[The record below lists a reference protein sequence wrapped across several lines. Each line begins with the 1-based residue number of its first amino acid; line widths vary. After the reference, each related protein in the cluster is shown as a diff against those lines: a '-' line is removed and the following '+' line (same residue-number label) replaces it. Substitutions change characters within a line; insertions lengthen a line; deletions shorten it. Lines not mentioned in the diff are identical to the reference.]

1 MTKISPAQAELEPAD
16 LFTTVRF
23 RRGCLL
29 AVITACLGALGC
41 AAPKA
46 PKRPNVVLILLDT
59 FRPDHL
65 GINGYGRR
73 TAPFLEQLM
82 ERSTVFGQ
90 AFSTSS
96 WTAPATGSLFTGFYP
111 NRHGVTEGFVA
122 HGDRVVNVDDLVGET
137 IRLNR
142 LPTGVATAPELLQQA
157 GYSTFGLAANINI
170 GPEIG
175 FDRGFDRF
183 RRMKDRSAVDLVEVI
198 TGWRSEITASSPYFL
213 YLHLNDTHQPY
224 HPREP
229 WYRGGTDEHDRSVAA
244 YDSEISYLDRALEKL
259 YRELD
264 WQRNTL
270 LLVASDHG
278 EELGERGR
286 FGHGFSLRQN
296 LIRALL
302 VIAGPDLGI
311 PARRVAM
318 PVSLIDVL
326 PTLLELVSVP
336 IPEGRDGLSMAR
348 LLGSDE
354 IRPEALRSRILFA
367 HRTRRHGSDSG
378 TEHLWAALRMP
389 FKLIVRPGAEPRL
402 LDLSREP
409 GKRADLA
416 DQRPNEAAELSAA
429 LAGAQSAA
437 RLDGEQVEV
446 EIDRE
451 TLESLKSLG
460 YVR

>member
-1 MTKISPAQAELEPAD
+1 MLTA
-16 LFTTVRF
+16 VRM
-23 RRGCLL
+23 RRGCWL
-29 AVITACLGALGC
+29 AVLAACLGSLGC
-41 AAPKA
+41 VGPTT
-46 PKRPNVVLILLDT
+46 PERPNVVLITLDT

-65 GINGYGRR
+65 GINGYARQ
-73 TAPFLEQLM
+73 TAPFLERLM
-82 ERSTVFGQ
+82 ERSVVFDD
-90 AFSTSS
+90 AYSTSS
-96 WTAPATGSLFTGFYP
+96 WTAPATGSLFTGLYP
-111 NRHGVTEGFVA
+111 NRHGVTEGFIA
-122 HGDRVVNVDDLVGET
+122 HSDRVASVDDLVGET

-142 LPTGVATAPELLQQA
+142 LPAGVSTVPELFQGA

-170 GPEIG
+170 GSEIG

-183 RRMKDRSAVDLVEVI
+183 RRMKDRAAVELAEAL
-198 TGWRSEITASSPYFL
+198 TGWRRETTASSPYFL

-224 HPREP
+224 HRREP
-229 WYRGGTDEHDRSVAA
+229 WYRGGDDDTDRLVAA

-259 YRELD
+259 YRELE

-270 LLVASDHG
+270 LVVVSDHG

-286 FGHGFSLRQN
+286 FGHGFSLRLN

-311 PARRVAM
+311 PARTVAT
-318 PVSLIDVL
+318 PVSLVDVL
-326 PTLLELVSVP
+326 PTLLDLVSVP
-336 IPEGRDGLSMAR
+336 IPEGLDGLSMAR
-348 LLGSDE
+348 LLGSGAVE
-354 IRPEALRSRILFA
+354 PEALPSRILFA
-367 HRTRRHGSDSG
+367 HRMRRHGSDSG
-378 TEHLWAALRMP
+378 AEHLWAALRMP
-389 FKLIVRPGAEPRL
+389 FKLIVRSGGGPRL

-416 DQRPNEAAELSAA
+416 DQRPDETAELSAA
-429 LAGAQSAA
+429 LAGFQSAA
-437 RLDGEQVEV
+437 RLEGEQVEV